1 MNSNL
6 LNHNIIKR
14 PWLLCVLALTLLI
27 SFIYRDKSDFEILL
41 DKAGDGDSEAQYNV
55 GWIYS
60 TGQSE
65 LHGYESVAID
75 DAEAL
80 KWFRMAAE
88 QDNSKAQYA
97 IGVMYYNGEGVTKD
111 FAEAEKW
118 YRKAADQDNS
128 SAQNAIGGMYYNGE
142 GVTKDFA
149 EAIKWFQKAADQDYA
164 NAQYNVGV
172 MYYRGESIKKDYDLA
187 AGWFQKAADQ
197 GFAKAEEVLNV
208 INKEAGVIPMP
219 KDELEAS
226 NWTLKLIELDY
237 ASLQI
242 ELDSV
247 RKQLT
252 AGLDVNSIDEK
263 GISLLHKA
271 VIIGNIDLVKLLV
284 ENGAD
289 LDIELQRVNSNHMRL
304 TPILYAVIQN
314 KKNIVSYL
322 INKGVD
328 VDKKLNSN
336 TTILHHASA
345 HNHVDLVQLIISKDA
360 DINSC
365 DTNGMSPLHY
375 ASNRGNKKII
385 EILIAAGANVNAKE
399 GKHTPLDLVLD
410 KSLFEITDLLRK
422 NGAKTAEELKAEGK

>member
-1 MNSNL
+1 MKSNL
-6 LNHNIIKR
+6 LNQNIIKR

-27 SFIYRDKSDFEILL
+27 SFIYRDKSEFELCL
-41 DKAGDGDSEAQYNV
+41 DKAESGDSNAQYIVGLMYFNGEGVEINFHNALQWFQKASKQENV
-55 GWIYS
+55 KAQYAVGVMYYNGNGV
-60 TGQSE
+60 TKD
-65 LHGYESVAID
+65 LAK
-75 DAEAL
+75 AEE
-80 KWFRMAAE
+80 WFQKAAE
-88 QDNSKAQYA
+88 QDYANAQYN
-97 IGVMYYNGEGVTKD
+97 IGEMHYNGEGVTKD
-111 FAEAEKW
+111 FAEA
-118 YRKAADQDNS
+118 
-128 SAQNAIGGMYYNGE
+128 M
-142 GVTKDFA
+142 
-149 EAIKWFQKAADQDYA
+149 KWFQKAAEQGNP
-164 NAQYNVGV
+164 NAQYNIGV
-172 MYYRGESIKKDYDLA
+172 MYYRGESIKKDYDIA
-187 AGWFQKAADQ
+187 AEWFQKAADQ

-219 KDELEAS
+219 KDELNAS
-226 NWTLKLIELDY
+226 KWTLNLIELDY
-237 ASLQI
+237 ASFQI
-242 ELDSV
+242 DLDSV
-247 RKQLT
+247 REQLT

-289 LDIELQRVNSNHMRL
+289 LDIELKRVNSNHMRL

-322 INKGVD
+322 INQGVD

-375 ASNRGNKKII
+375 ASNIGNKKII
-385 EILIAAGANVNAKE
+385 EILIEAGANVNAKE

-410 KSLFEITDLLRK
+410 KSLFEITALLRK
-422 NGAKTAEELKAEGK
+422 HGGKTAEELKAAGN

>member
-1 MNSNL
+1 MNSDL
-6 LNHNIIKR
+6 FNHNIIKR

-27 SFIYRDKSDFEILL
+27 SFIYRDKSNFEILL
-41 DKAGDGDSEAQYNV
+41 DKAEDGDSEAQYNV

-60 TGQSE
+60 TDQSE
-65 LHGYESVAID
+65 FHGYESVAVD

-88 QDNSKAQYA
+88 QDNSNAQHA
-97 IGVMYYNGEGVTKD
+97 IGV
-111 FAEAEKW
+111 
-118 YRKAADQDNS
+118 
-128 SAQNAIGGMYYNGE
+128 MYYNGE

-149 EAIKWFQKAADQDYA
+149 EAIKWFQKAAEQDNP
-164 NAQYNVGV
+164 NAQYNIGV
-172 MYYRGESIKKDYDLA
+172 MYYRGESIKKDYDIA
-187 AGWFQKAADQ
+187 AEWFQKAADQ

-208 INKEAGVIPMP
+208 INKEAGVIPMA
-219 KDELEAS
+219 KDELDAS
-226 NWTLKLIELDY
+226 KWTLKLIELDY

-247 RKQLT
+247 REQLT

-289 LDIELQRVNSNHMRL
+289 LDIELPRLNSNHMRL

-314 KKNIVSYL
+314 KKNIASYL
-322 INKGVD
+322 INKGVN

-422 NGAKTAEELKAEGK
+422 HGAKTAEELKAEGK

>member
-1 MNSNL
+1 MKSNL
-6 LNHNIIKR
+6 LNQNIIKR

-27 SFIYRDKSDFEILL
+27 SFIYRDKSEFEVCL
-41 DKAGDGDSEAQYNV
+41 DKAESGDSNAQYIVGLMYFNGEGVEINFHNALQWFQKASKQENV
-55 GWIYS
+55 
-60 TGQSE
+60 
-65 LHGYESVAID
+65 
-75 DAEAL
+75 
-80 KWFRMAAE
+80 
-88 QDNSKAQYA
+88 KAQYA
-97 IGVMYYNGEGVTKD
+97 VGVMYYNGHGVTKD
-111 FAEAEKW
+111 LAKAEE
-118 YRKAADQDNS
+118 
-128 SAQNAIGGMYYNGE
+128 
-142 GVTKDFA
+142 
-149 EAIKWFQKAADQDYA
+149 WFQKAAEQDNA
-164 NAQYNVGV
+164 NAQYNIGV
-172 MYYRGESIKKDYDLA
+172 MYYRGESIKKDYDIA
-187 AGWFQKAADQ
+187 AEWFQKAADQ

-219 KDELEAS
+219 KDELTAS
-226 NWTLKLIELDY
+226 QWALNLIELDY
-237 ASLQI
+237 TSLQI
-242 ELDSV
+242 DLDSV
-247 RKQLT
+247 REQLT

-289 LDIELQRVNSNHMRL
+289 LDIELPRLNSNHMRL

-322 INKGVD
+322 INQGVD

-345 HNHVDLVQLIISKDA
+345 HNHVDLVKLIISKDA

-375 ASNRGNKKII
+375 ASNIGNKKII

-410 KSLFEITDLLRK
+410 KSLFEITALLRK
-422 NGAKTAEELKAEGK
+422 HGGKTGEELKAEGK